1 MKNKCFFSFLLAVV
15 IILSVSFCGFLAPA
29 ASAEAAAV
37 EIQTDTAAVL
47 TEEGADVDLQLE
59 LIFSQLD
66 KLEQKDSSNT
76 WYYSVTDLDRDG
88 SLEFVAASLHP
99 QDRST
104 NLRVWEVSEDRTALT
119 ECGLEKDPEESFPD
133 IMTDNADT
141 YHDPQTDTW
150 YYMVYDNVVISDTE
164 VYTFKTAVS
173 MKDGMIDYDAYAIEH
188 SVLKNAYRD
197 VTHLDTNGIAISA
210 EQYNAA
216 GANAFAAA
224 ERSNTNF
231 DWFTLENAGS
241 LSRLADSYSVFAG
254 VKEPT
259 EVFPVPQPAALVHPE
274 ATATPMPT
282 TMPTPVPSAQP
293 IWLMITKNP
302 TNENRKEGD
311 TALFVACANAY
322 ESLSWTFVS
331 PNGGEYS
338 PQNFISGSRA
348 SVSGEYSTTI
358 AVTGVEKWMNG
369 WGAYCTFYYQGQ
381 TARTSTAYIY
391 VKDADKKPVPPTPTP
406 QQGGVEYGTVT
417 GYSFSSVTIS
427 ITGKRGV
434 VVPFSLCD
442 ISGEIYEGATAAVS
456 FTGKSATDGTVTY
469 VHIDG
474 RQPTPQPT
482 YGSMSGRAYQ
492 ETERLLTVF
501 LQNGNSVALPTGN
514 YDGYT
519 CNIYGGTV
527 SDIGFTGGGA
537 SCIVYYI
544 NTPTVENIY
553 ELDVFIE
560 PKPEPEPEPA
570 PAPEPEPAP
579 APEPEPAPAPEPEPA
594 PAPEPEPA
602 PAPEPEPA
610 PAPEPE
616 PAPAP
621 EPEPAPAPEPEPEPE
636 PVDVMIPDEEAEG

>member
-1 MKNKCFFSFLLAVV
+1 MKNRSFFSFLLAAVM
-15 IILSVSFCGFLAPA
+15 LFSLAA
-29 ASAEAAAV
+29 LGTGDAQAEN
-37 EIQTDTAAVL
+37 ETAAVIEL
-47 TEEGADVDLQLE
+47 SDVDLQIN
-59 LIFSQLD
+59 LIQSQID
-66 KLEQKDSSNT
+66 KLLQQDSQNT
-76 WYYSVTDLDRDG
+76 WYYAVTDLDHDG

-104 NLRVWEVSEDRTALT
+104 NLKVWEVSTDRTALT
-119 ECGLEKDPEESFPD
+119 ECGLDKDPEESFPD
-133 IMTDNADT
+133 ILTDNADT
-141 YHDPQTDTW
+141 YHVADTDTW
-150 YYMVYDNVVISDTE
+150 YYMVYDNIVISDTE
-164 VYTFKTAVS
+164 VYTVKTAVNL
-173 MKDGMIDYDAYAIEH
+173 KDGVIDYDAYAIEH

-197 VTHLDTNGIAISA
+197 VTHTDINGIAISA
-210 EQYNAA
+210 QQYNAA

-231 DWFTLENAGS
+231 DWFTQEDAGL

-259 EVFPVPQPAALVHPE
+259 EVFPVPQPAALAHPE
-274 ATATPMPT
+274 ETAAPSPTPMPT
-282 TMPTPVPSAQP
+282 PAPSAQP

-302 TNENRKEGD
+302 TNENRKTGD

-322 ESLSWTFVS
+322 ESLAWTFVS

-358 AVTGVEKWMNG
+358 AVTNVESWMNG

-391 VKDADKKPVPPTPTP
+391 VKNADKKPVTPTPTP

-417 GYSFSSVTIS
+417 DYSFSTVTIS

-442 ISGEIYEGATAAVS
+442 ISGNLYIGATAAVS
-456 FTGKSATDGTVTY
+456 FVGEYATEGNVTY
-469 VHIDG
+469 VHIEG
-474 RQPTPQPT
+474 SQPEPQPS

-501 LQNGNSVALPTGN
+501 LQNGDIVRLPTGGH
-514 YDGYT
+514 DSYT
-519 CNIYGGTV
+519 CNIYGGSV
-527 SDIGFTGGGA
+527 SDIGFAGGGA
-537 SCIVYYI
+537 SCVVYYV
-544 NTPTVENIY
+544 NSPTVDNIY
-553 ELDVFIE
+553 QLDVFVE
-560 PKPEPEPEPA
+560 PAPAPKPEPEP
-570 PAPEPEPAP
+570 APEPEPD
-579 APEPEPAPAPEPEPA
+579 
-594 PAPEPEPA
+594 
-602 PAPEPEPA
+602 
-610 PAPEPE
+610 

-621 EPEPAPAPEPEPEPE
+621 EPEPAPAPEPEPEPAPEPE
-636 PVDVMIPDEEAEG
+636 PVDEVISEAEAEG